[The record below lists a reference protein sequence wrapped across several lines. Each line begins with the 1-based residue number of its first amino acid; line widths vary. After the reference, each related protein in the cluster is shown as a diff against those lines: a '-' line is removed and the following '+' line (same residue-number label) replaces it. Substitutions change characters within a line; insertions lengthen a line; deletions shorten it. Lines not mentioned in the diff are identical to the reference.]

1 MSDVENLDVMLATY
15 AQNELV
21 EQQNNS
27 DLELDLRSGK
37 RQENTDLIGGNV
49 RLPPNANMSENS
61 EITAETSRTISSK
74 NATQMSRRFDLR
86 KSNLT

>member
-61 EITAETSRTISSK
+61 EITAETS
-74 NATQMSRRFDLR
+74 
-86 KSNLT
+86 